1 MSLAAIEVP
10 PLAELTGAQRSA
22 ILVMYLEQA
31 TAKEV
36 LQHFDDDELQLIGE
50 AMATLDRLPAPMIQD
65 VVGTFVQ
72 DLHEACL
79 VPSSGVDYAMG
90 VLPELIEP
98 TRRPRLVSGLRRKL
112 STRLSDEVAR
122 HPPRTVAALIR
133 DEHPQ
138 ARAVAML
145 LLDEDVAA
153 RIMRQL
159 DDEERNDLALRMAQI
174 ERLPSD
180 LVDEVEETLVL
191 ALRDRDAVGWEV
203 PGVDKTAKILGR
215 LDPDDQ
221 ALLLEEIAAEQPEL
235 SETLRKRMVV
245 FDDLS
250 VMDDRSMQAV
260 LKSIE
265 RDKLVIALRGA
276 KAEMLD
282 LVLRNMS
289 SRAAADLADEID
301 VLGPK
306 PKDVVEAARD
316 EILQTVLKLKEEGV
330 VTLAIGGGG
339 EMM

>member
-10 PLAELTGAQRSA
+10 TLSELTGSQRSA
-22 ILVMYLEQA
+22 IVVMYLDQA
-31 TAKEV
+31 TAKQV
-36 LQHFDDDELQLIGE
+36 LRHFSDDDLQLVGE
-50 AMATLDRLPAPMIQD
+50 AMATLDRLPAEMIQD
-65 VVGTFVQ
+65 VMQTFVQ

-90 VLPELIEP
+90 VLPDLVEN

-122 HPPRTVAALIR
+122 HPARTVAALLR

-138 ARAVAML
+138 ARAVALL

-153 RIMRQL
+153 AVLQQF
-159 DDEERNDLALRMAQI
+159 DEEDRHDLAMRMAQI

-191 ALRDRDAVGWEV
+191 ALRDQDAVGWDV
-203 PGVDKTAKILGR
+203 PGIDKTAKILGR
-215 LDPDDQ
+215 LEADDQ
-221 ALLLEEIAAEQPEL
+221 AMLLDEIAAEKPEL

-245 FDDLS
+245 FDDLV

-276 KAEMLD
+276 PAELLD

-306 PKDVVEAARD
+306 PKDLVESARD

-330 VTLAIGGGG
+330 VTLPIGGGG

>member
-10 PLAELTGAQRSA
+10 RLEELSGPQRTA
-22 ILVMYLEQA
+22 ILVMYLERG
-31 TAKEV
+31 TAKAV
-36 LQHFDDDELQLIGE
+36 LQHFDDDELQRVGE
-50 AMATLDRLPAPMIQD
+50 AMATIDRVPADIVED
-65 VVGTFVQ
+65 IVTNFVR

-79 VPSSGVDYAMG
+79 VPATGSQFVTDVFPG
-90 VLPELIEP
+90 LIDDH
-98 TRRPRLVSGLRRKL
+98 RRPKLVSGLRRKL
-112 STRLSDEVAR
+112 STRLADEVKR
-122 HPPRTVAALIR
+122 HPARTVAAILR

-138 ARAVAML
+138 TRAVAL
-145 LLDEDVAA
+145 LLMGEEQAADVLKQFEDA
-153 RIMRQL
+153 
-159 DDEERNDLALRMAQI
+159 DRNDLAMRMARI

-180 LVDEVEETLVL
+180 LVDEVEDMLL
-191 ALRDRDAVGWEV
+191 QALENQDAVGWTIA
-203 PGVDKTAKILGR
+203 GVDKAAKILGR

-221 ALLLEEIAAEQPEL
+221 ALLLEEIAADAPEL

-245 FDDLS
+245 FDDLGS
-250 VMDDRSMQAV
+250 MDDRSMQAV

-276 KAEMLD
+276 RAEILD

-306 PKDVVEAARD
+306 PKNVVEAARED
-316 EILQTVLKLKEEGV
+316 ILATVLQLKEEGV

-339 EMM
+339 DMV

>member
-10 PLAELTGAQRSA
+10 SLEELTGAQRSA
-22 ILVMYLEQA
+22 VLVMYLQQE

-36 LQHFDDDELQLIGE
+36 LRHFKDDELQTIGE
-50 AMATLDRLPAPMIQD
+50 AMATLDRVPAEMIQD
-65 VVGTFVQ
+65 VVQTFVH

-90 VLPELIEP
+90 VLPELVDA
-98 TRRPRLVSGLRRKL
+98 TRRPRLVSGLRRQL
-112 STRLSDEVAR
+112 STSLSDEVSR
-122 HPPRTVAALIR
+122 HAPRTVAALLR

-138 ARAVAML
+138 ARAVALL

-153 RIMRQL
+153 EVLQQF

-180 LVDEVEETLVL
+180 LVDEVEETLVM
-191 ALRDRDAVGWEV
+191 ALRDRDAVGWKV

-245 FDDLS
+245 FDDL
-250 VMDDRSMQAV
+250 VAMDDRSMQAV

-276 KAEMLD
+276 PAELLD

-306 PKDVVEAARD
+306 PKDVVEGARD

-339 EMM
+339 EML